1 MIQQICRENRYTL
14 RFFDIHD
21 AVNTKKEDD
30 EELQLVQYEAEEKK
44 IKVLYDSTHGNLG
57 FCTSNPIE
65 AISSYENANI
75 QKVYW
80 TDGYN

>member
-1 MIQQICRENRYTL
+1 MVILKKFLPVIQQICRENRYTL

-44 IKVLYDSTHGNLG
+44 IKV
-57 FCTSNPIE
+57 
-65 AISSYENANI
+65 YE
-75 QKVYW
+75 W
-80 TDGYN
+80 

>member
-44 IKVLYDSTHGNLG
+44 IKV
-57 FCTSNPIE
+57 
-65 AISSYENANI
+65 YE
-75 QKVYW
+75 
-80 TDGYN
+80 

>member
-21 AVNTKKEDD
+21 AVHTKKEDD

-44 IKVLYDSTHGNLG
+44 IKVY
-57 FCTSNPIE
+57 
-65 AISSYENANI
+65 A
-75 QKVYW
+75 
-80 TDGYN
+80 